1 MGLLD
6 RITLTAHS
14 APPPESIDLTEQ
26 GELRIAWPGGFTATI
41 PYRVMRDLC
50 PCAGCV
56 EEGTGKKLLDPAS
69 IPADI
74 HPARIEPVG
83 NYAVKISWS
92 DGHDT
97 GFYSWQ
103 TLREV
108 CDRATQGAAR

>member
-50 PCAGCV
+50 PCAGCI
-56 EEGTGKKLLDPAS
+56 EEGTGKKILDPS
-69 IPADI
+69 TIPLDI
-74 HPARIEPVG
+74 RANQIDPVG
-83 NYAVKISWS
+83 AYAIQIRWS

-97 GFYSWQ
+97 GLYTWDL
-103 TLREV
+103 LR
-108 CDRATQGAAR
+108 AASGL